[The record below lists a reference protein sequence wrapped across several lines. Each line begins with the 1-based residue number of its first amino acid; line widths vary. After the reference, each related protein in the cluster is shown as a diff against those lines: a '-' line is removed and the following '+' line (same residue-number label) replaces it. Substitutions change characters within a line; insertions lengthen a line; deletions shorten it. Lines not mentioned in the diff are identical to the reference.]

1 MVLLRMI
8 LICLDAAAVTGS
20 MQTHTSSPH
29 AEQTELVVSEEE
41 LGAVAR
47 ESQLVFEKVFTRIA
61 AMQSEIDG
69 LKDAKAAAEQREA
82 RLSERM
88 EALAQACAAG
98 DGEPSPSSVEARPDG
113 GDREYWTK
121 QCPEGTGFHLKGV
134 QKCVPNPPPPP
145 ADPTV
150 RDAPTHEEAPPPVD
164 ERPVETVEPVAA
176 NTEAEDEALLEP
188 NPPPAA
194 LKSAELAGLGTK
206 LGPARQL
213 ASTDPWA
220 AIELY
225 RDSLAAVGVGLPEAD
240 EIGVSATVPKRGVAP
255 LRKMAV
261 ASALTQVLDEAAELY
276 TASWQHSAALAT
288 LQLSHKIRRRVKPLG
303 AVPAAE
309 MALSAAGLASAYGRS
324 LRYAEALATLR
335 SIAPLEASLPPQAVA
350 VLLKQEGSLHECASD
365 FVSALQRHEEA
376 AQALGHPSSGD
387 PNDLGTHKGLA
398 TLLFESGY
406 AYI

>member
-1 MVLLRMI
+1 MLADLVRKVLGGGEGQTRGDNTLDGRVVSQVKEQDNLGHSAVLLEVLTEVPGSLHVDTHRSEHDGE
-8 LICLDAAAVTGS
+8 LLDGVTLVH
-20 MQTHTSSPH
+20 QTGLS
-29 AEQTELVVSEEE
+29 ANLGGDLVVRQTSRREERN
-41 LGAVAR
+41 LL
-47 ESQLVFEKVFTRIA
+47 S
-61 AMQSEIDG
+61 
-69 LKDAKAAAEQREA
+69 A
-82 RLSERM
+82 RLLLRRT
-88 EALAQACAAG
+88 
-98 DGEPSPSSVEARPDG
+98 PRP
-113 GDREYWTK
+113 
-121 QCPEGTGFHLKGV
+121 
-134 QKCVPNPPPPP
+134 
-145 ADPTV
+145 A
-150 RDAPTHEEAPPPVD
+150 
-164 ERPVETVEPVAA
+164 PVETVEPVAA